1 MKENNFEIRIMKP
14 GKKINMS
21 KKNKVLFA
29 YDKDIFYYPKTFY
42 EIITQGHTTVKQN
55 EYENEKD
62 MKCKRLVSKN
72 YSIPTISVINFVHRK
87 LTNLLSEWEG
97 FFNTSLRNL

>member
-29 YDKDIFYYPKTFY
+29 YDRHI
-42 EIITQGHTTVKQN
+42 
-55 EYENEKD
+55 
-62 MKCKRLVSKN
+62 
-72 YSIPTISVINFVHRK
+72 
-87 LTNLLSEWEG
+87 LLSKD
-97 FFNTSLRNL
+97 FI